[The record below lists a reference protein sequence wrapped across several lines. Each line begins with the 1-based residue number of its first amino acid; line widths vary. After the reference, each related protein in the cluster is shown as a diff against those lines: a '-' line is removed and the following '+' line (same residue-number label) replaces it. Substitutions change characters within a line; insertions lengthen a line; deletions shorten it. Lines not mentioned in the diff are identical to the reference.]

1 MILYRRNKDK
11 EETQIKKVRIAT
23 MTDEQKQETKRL
35 IEEAERCLKD
45 GRTIRE
51 CENKRLKNMMRKI
64 AANAVLIDL
73 CDLNHIIVS
82 NICDGDF
89 ESVQPFIEEIIERLA
104 TCLAI
109 MKAKGDNLV
118 EVISDEELD
127 NAIEYTIYEQIDER
141 VFRDE

>member
-1 MILYRRNKDK
+1 
-11 EETQIKKVRIAT
+11 
-23 MTDEQKQETKRL
+23 MTDGQKQETKRL
-35 IEEAERCLKD
+35 IEEAGRCLKD

-64 AANAVLIDL
+64 AANALLIDL
-73 CDLNHIIVS
+73 CDLNHVIVS

-89 ESVQPFIEEIIERLA
+89 ESVQSFIEEITERLA

-109 MKAKGDNLV
+109 MKAKGENLI
-118 EVISDEELD
+118 EVISDDKLD
-127 NAIEYTIYEQIDER
+127 CAIEYTIYEQTDGR